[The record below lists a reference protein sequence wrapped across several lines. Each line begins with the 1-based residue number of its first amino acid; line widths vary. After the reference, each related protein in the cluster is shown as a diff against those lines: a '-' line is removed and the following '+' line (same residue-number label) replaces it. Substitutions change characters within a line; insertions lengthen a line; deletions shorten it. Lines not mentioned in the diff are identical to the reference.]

1 MIRRLLAAG
10 TTAVTIAAC
19 SGGTRGSPTCGIAA
33 LAGPALVTS
42 QLENARAVV
51 TDPPRGVPDSLPTLM
66 IGPKSR
72 EIGVVIVSRDAA
84 GRVSMLYRGGG
95 FPARGYGL
103 LVVDDTSQRAMGV
116 LIMDQDEPQRHPAIG
131 TVVGGST
138 ALNLYGVRVDWA
150 SVSNPR
156 CPLFGGSATTS

>member
-19 SGGTRGSPTCGIAA
+19 SGGRGSPTCGIAA
-33 LAGPALVTS
+33 LAGPALVIS
-42 QLENARAVV
+42 QLENARAVI

-66 IGPKSR
+66 IGPRSR
-72 EIGVVIVSRDAA
+72 ENGVAIVSRDAA
-84 GRVSMLYRGGG
+84 GRVAMRYRGAG
-95 FPARGYGL
+95 FPASGYGL

-116 LIMDQDEPQRHPAIG
+116 LITDQREPQHPAIG
-131 TVVGGST
+131 TILGGST
-138 ALNLYGVRVDWA
+138 GLNLYGVRVDWA

-156 CPLFGGSATTS
+156 CPMFGGSATTS